1 MDCTYQFFSW
11 GGDSVS
17 VGGCH
22 YSCWLHLIGFFFLSR
37 GLFVCFS
44 FGRNSR
50 GDLFVNI
57 FISYSR

>member
-50 GDLFVNI
+50 GD
-57 FISYSR
+57 

>member
-1 MDCTYQFFSW
+1 
-11 GGDSVS
+11 VS

-22 YSCWLHLIGFFFLSR
+22 YSCWLHLIGVFFFLSR

-50 GDLFVNI
+50 GD
-57 FISYSR
+57 